1 MRMPI
6 AFRSILLT
14 IWISTVFTSSLQV
27 IHGNPSPNNAVVS
40 GTELPPSSLENWGT
54 LLVAVTGLIIRH
66 RLREPSDLGSVPPL
80 SPYQLA
86 LLSGGRPR
94 LLQLV
99 AAQLVRKG
107 LVRVNTVKRTLEAV
121 EQTGSDVSVV
131 ESQVFEV
138 LQEGIQLDAI
148 HRRMQSA
155 SNVRIPTSFEAI
167 EESLVNYGLI
177 TEFDLQPFR
186 DLCAGAV
193 FFSALG
199 LFISSILISLIGAL
213 QLDSWHLS
221 VFREILL
228 RCTASLCLHT
238 LVFYGPISM
247 IDWRTRWGDHV
258 LEFYKTREIPDSE
271 EAIAL
276 RGPAGMRGDKL
287 RDLYALFEDIQSRDD
302 NIGV

>member
-1 MRMPI
+1 
-6 AFRSILLT
+6 
-14 IWISTVFTSSLQV
+14 
-27 IHGNPSPNNAVVS
+27 
-40 GTELPPSSLENWGT
+40 
-54 LLVAVTGLIIRH
+54 
-66 RLREPSDLGSVPPL
+66 
-80 SPYQLA
+80 
-86 LLSGGRPR
+86 
-94 LLQLV
+94 
-99 AAQLVRKG
+99 
-107 LVRVNTVKRTLEAV
+107 
-121 EQTGSDVSVV
+121 
-131 ESQVFEV
+131 
-138 LQEGIQLDAI
+138 
-148 HRRMQSA
+148 MQSA

-186 DLCAGAV
+186 DLCTGAV